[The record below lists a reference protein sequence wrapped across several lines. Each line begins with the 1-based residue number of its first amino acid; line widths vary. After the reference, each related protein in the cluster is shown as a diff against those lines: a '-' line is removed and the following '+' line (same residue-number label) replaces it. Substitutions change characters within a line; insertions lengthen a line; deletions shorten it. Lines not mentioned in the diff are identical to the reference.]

1 LAGALAAVVTFDL
14 VSGVIA
20 LLVSYYA
27 FQARRLI
34 DSSVL
39 SAISF
44 GFMLL
49 GAALLVEAVITLSLG
64 LTAAD
69 VTKLR
74 TVELLENLGYLL
86 LQVVALVVIA
96 VGYGRTAY
104 GGKRELSAAALS
116 GVVAVAV
123 TSTVKAARLAGLK
136 LLLYYSFLGLEFV
149 ILLALV
155 FIIFQGLLVF
165 SKSRERSSLLVLLG
179 FALIFVAH
187 LVVLNSILA
196 VSGAEYAVAAAI
208 QFLGFLSLL
217 VFVVRSARV
226 GST

>member
-1 LAGALAAVVTFDL
+1 VTFDL

-27 FQARRLI
+27 FQARRLVE
-34 DSSVL
+34 SSVL

-49 GAALLVEAVITLSLG
+49 GAALVVEAVITLSLG
-64 LTAAD
+64 ITAAD

-74 TVELLENLGYLL
+74 TFELLEDLAYLI
-86 LQVVALVVIA
+86 LQVVALAAIA
-96 VGYGRTAY
+96 IGYARTAY
-104 GGKRELSAAALS
+104 GRTRDLPTAALS
-116 GVVAVAV
+116 GVVAFAV
-123 TSTVKAARLAGLK
+123 TATTKAAKLAGLK
-136 LLLYYSFLGLEFV
+136 LLLYYTFLGLEFV

-155 FIIFQGLLVF
+155 FIMFQGFLIY
-165 SKSRERSSLLVLLG
+165 SRSRERFSLLVLLA

-187 LVVLNSILA
+187 LVVLRSILE
-196 VSGAEYAVAAAI
+196 VSGLEYAVGAAI

-217 VFVVRSARV
+217 AFVIRSARV